1 MQQYRLASK
10 RAAQKN
16 RFRRFVAIC
25 PASRTPFGHLTSAL
39 PSLLAFASVS
49 RHHAYLA
56 AVPPT
61 ERRPQMST
69 NPYDEHLEKNPANYQ
84 PLTPLQ
90 FLQRA
95 ALIFPNHTAIIHG
108 QQRFTYAQ
116 FYARCRRL
124 ASALTARGIGPGDT
138 VSVMLA
144 NTPPMLEAHYA
155 VPMAGAVLHTIK
167 HAPRRADRRRSS
179 SITPIPSC
187 SSPTASSRRC
197 RRPRAGDRSSQA
209 GDHRLRRPRIS
220 AERRTAVG
228 RRL

>member
-1 MQQYRLASK
+1 
-10 RAAQKN
+10 
-16 RFRRFVAIC
+16 
-25 PASRTPFGHLTSAL
+25 
-39 PSLLAFASVS
+39 
-49 RHHAYLA
+49 
-56 AVPPT
+56 
-61 ERRPQMST
+61 MST
-69 NPYDEHLEKNPANYQ
+69 NPYDEHLDKNPANYQ

-95 ALIFPNHTAIIHG
+95 ALIYPNHTAIIHG

-155 VPMAGAVLHTIK
+155 VPMAGAVLHTINTRLDAPIVAFQLD
-167 HAPRRADRRRSS
+167 HANSKLFITDREFAPLSKAALV
-179 SITPIPSC
+179 I
-187 SSPTASSRRC
+187 A
-197 RRPRAGDRSSQA
+197 QA
-209 GDHRLRRPRIS
+209 KPAIIDYDDP
-220 AERRTAVG
+220 EFPQTRRTAVG